1 MSHNCQAMKLM
12 SCSTCFISHL
22 LCSSV
27 FLEGKMEL
35 TFNMSTLIIN
45 WVIGEGSAAS
55 KIKSDPYLNHLAI
68 LTVLHA
74 RLDYQLFERLARTY
88 DLRGHWHA
96 LGLCSI
102 RCKFPVINTRYVLF
116 YPQTKWSIQRWR
128 KISTHSGLK
137 AWYESSGAGDYLVVQ
152 QMK

>member
-1 MSHNCQAMKLM
+1 
-12 SCSTCFISHL
+12 
-22 LCSSV
+22 
-27 FLEGKMEL
+27 MEL

-74 RLDYQLFERLARTY
+74 RLDLW
-88 DLRGHWHA
+88 GHWHA

-116 YPQTKWSIQRWR
+116 YPQTKWSIQR
-128 KISTHSGLK
+128 
-137 AWYESSGAGDYLVVQ
+137 
-152 QMK
+152 